1 VDEAGKIVCEVKVAS
16 HPEDVVAV
24 LKDAAWRIERI
35 GPQAGPLSHGLL
47 SGLAEAGLPVV
58 RIETRHTKAFLKAQV
73 NKSDSSDA
81 RGIGSKTHRPR
92 V

>member
-35 GPQAGPLSHGLL
+35 GPQGDRCRMGY
-47 SGLAEAGLPVV
+47 
-58 RIETRHTKAFLKAQV
+58 
-73 NKSDSSDA
+73 
-81 RGIGSKTHRPR
+81 
-92 V
+92 